1 MNSATNSAT
10 MHSEQQ
16 FARQICRVL
25 DLGTRS
31 IEPVVAERL
40 RAARER
46 ALQRQLVPAQARAL
60 SIAGAGGDAGAAV
73 LQSGWLGSGWRTLRT
88 LLPILALLLG
98 VSLAYY
104 WNGFAQESVNEEID
118 SALLAGDLPPS
129 AYLDRGFQA
138 WLEKYSP
145 AGE

>member
-1 MNSATNSAT
+1 MN
-10 MHSEQQ
+10 SEQQ

-46 ALQRQLVPAQARAL
+46 ALQRQLFPVQAIEIL
-60 SIAGAGGDAGAAV
+60 GAGGSTV
-73 LQSGWLGSGWRTLRT
+73 LQTGWFGDSGRTLRS
-88 LLPILALLLG
+88 LLSILALLLG
-98 VSLAYY
+98 VSLSYY
-104 WNGFAQESVNEEID
+104 WNGYVQAGVNEEID

-129 AYLDRGFQA
+129 AYLDRGFQI
-138 WLEKYSP
+138 WLENNSP

>member
-1 MNSATNSAT
+1 MNP
-10 MHSEQQ
+10 EQQ

-25 DLGTRS
+25 DLGTRALD
-31 IEPVVAERL
+31 PGAAECL

-46 ALQRQLVPAQARAL
+46 ALHRQLARTQDFA
-60 SIAGAGGDAGAAV
+60 IVGGGGAA
-73 LQSGWLGSGWRTLRT
+73 LQFGWRDGGRAFRT
-88 LLPILALLLG
+88 LVSILALVLG

-104 WNGFAQESVNEEID
+104 WNGFTQASVNEEID

-138 WLEKYSP
+138 WLEKNSP
-145 AGE
+145 VGE

>member
-1 MNSATNSAT
+1 MNP
-10 MHSEQQ
+10 EQQ

-25 DLGTRS
+25 DLGARS
-31 IEPVVAERL
+31 IDPLVTERL

-46 ALQRQLVPAQARAL
+46 ALQLQLFPIQAVE
-60 SIAGAGGDAGAAV
+60 IVGAGAGAV
-73 LQSGWLGSGWRTLRT
+73 LQGSWLSGGGRSLRN
-88 LLPILALLLG
+88 LFSILAVILG
-98 VSLAYY
+98 VSMAYY
-104 WNGFAQESVNEEID
+104 WNGFVQASVNEEID

-138 WLEKYSP
+138 WLEKSSP